1 MTSKYKNKEKRVIKM
16 KKMHKF
22 IMMAVLV
29 TLLLAITGCGDDKLH
44 MSTIENTR
52 TTTEAEKTDDID
64 YSTEE
69 ASEEE
74 KAITLAQMFEANKG
88 DALLSGSNGFG
99 TELTFYDSGEPVGTE
114 NYFIGFDA
122 NGNYIQACEN
132 SSGVYRILDRSES
145 CWYVL
150 DQSAVYTLIYPEK
163 DIFEQLVDY
172 YHNDTV
178 YTRLDDES
186 GVSENISSIY
196 RRDGKL
202 IVETVMTSDGVDGA
216 TYTYVLDDNLRIEEY
231 VCKDTHGNM
240 LLTEKTELNKKY
252 DAPSFLEELR
262 NRDNGRTI
270 TIKYLDNNT
279 EYNYYVTANYPVS
292 FETFSGSIYFDE
304 ECQNQCT
311 DISWEENFT
320 DENGL
325 YTDQTVYYRKN

>member
-1 MTSKYKNKEKRVIKM
+1 M
-16 KKMHKF
+16 KKTHKL
-22 IMMAVLV
+22 IMMAAFGTMLSVI
-29 TLLLAITGCGDDKLH
+29 AGCGDDKLV
-44 MSTIENTR
+44 MSTTESTR
-52 TTTEAEKTDDID
+52 VTTEAETEDDID

-74 KAITLAQMFEANKG
+74 KAITLEQVFEANKG
-88 DALLSGSNGFG
+88 DALLNGSNGFG
-99 TELTFYDSGEPVGTE
+99 AELTFYESGEPIGTE

-122 NGNYIQACEN
+122 DGNYIQACED

-178 YTRLDDES
+178 YTRIGEED
-186 GVSENISSIY
+186 GISENISSVY
-196 RRDGKL
+196 RKDGKL
-202 IVETVMTSDGVDGA
+202 IVETVMTIDGVDGG

-231 VCKDTHGNM
+231 VCYDAHGTI
-240 LLTEKTELNKKY
+240 LLTEKTYPDKKY

-270 TIKYLDNNT
+270 TIKYLDSNT
-279 EYNYYVTANYPVS
+279 EYSYYVTADYPVS
-292 FETFSGSIYFDE
+292 FETFSGNVYSDE
-304 ECQNQCT
+304 ECQNPCT
-311 DISWEENFT
+311 DISWEENLT
-320 DENGL
+320 DESGL
-325 YTDQTVYYRKN
+325 YTDQTVFYRKN

>member
-1 MTSKYKNKEKRVIKM
+1 M
-16 KKMHKF
+16 KKTHKL
-22 IMMAVLV
+22 IMMAAFGTMLSVI
-29 TLLLAITGCGDDKLH
+29 AGCGDDKLV
-44 MSTIENTR
+44 MSTTESTR
-52 TTTEAEKTDDID
+52 VTTEAETEDDID

-74 KAITLAQMFEANKG
+74 KAITLEQVFEANKG
-88 DALLSGSNGFG
+88 DALLNGSNGFG
-99 TELTFYDSGEPVGTE
+99 AELTFYESGEPIGTE

-122 NGNYIQACEN
+122 DGNYIQACED

-178 YTRLDDES
+178 YTRIGEED
-186 GVSENISSIY
+186 GISENISSVY
-196 RRDGKL
+196 RKDGKL
-202 IVETVMTSDGVDGA
+202 IVETVMTIDGVDGG

-231 VCKDTHGNM
+231 VCYDAHGTI
-240 LLTEKTELNKKY
+240 LLTEKTYPDKKY

-279 EYNYYVTANYPVS
+279 EYSYYVTADYPVS
-292 FETFSGSIYFDE
+292 FETFSGNVYSDE
-304 ECQNQCT
+304 ECQNPCT
-311 DISWEENFT
+311 DISWEENLT
-320 DENGL
+320 DESGL
-325 YTDQTVYYRKN
+325 YTDQTVFYRKN

>member
-1 MTSKYKNKEKRVIKM
+1 M
-16 KKMHKF
+16 KKTHKF
-22 IMMAVLV
+22 IVMAAAILPLV
-29 TLLLAITGCGDDKLH
+29 TGCGDDKLV
-44 MSTIENTR
+44 MSTTENTR
-52 TTTEAEKTDDID
+52 VTTEAEAADDID

-74 KAITLAQMFEANKG
+74 KAITLEQIFEANKG
-88 DALLSGSNGFG
+88 DALLSGSSGFG
-99 TELTFYDSGEPVGTE
+99 AELTFYESGEPIGTE
-114 NYFIGFDA
+114 SYFIGFDA
-122 NGNYIQACEN
+122 DGNYLQACEN
-132 SSGVYRILDRSES
+132 SNGVYRILDRKES

-150 DQSAVYTLIYPEK
+150 DQSAVYTLIYPEE

-178 YTRLDDES
+178 YTRLEDES

-216 TYTYVLDDNLRIEEY
+216 AYTYVLDDNLRIEEY
-231 VCKDTHGNM
+231 VCQDTHGNK

-262 NRDNGRTI
+262 SRDNGRTI
-270 TIKYLDNNT
+270 TIKYLDSNT
-279 EYNYYVTANYPVS
+279 EYSYYVTANYPVS
-292 FETFSGSIYFDE
+292 FETFSGSIYSDE
-304 ECQNQCT
+304 ACQNQCT
-311 DISWEENFT
+311 DISWEENLT

-325 YTDQTVYYRKN
+325 YTDKTVYYKKN

>member
-1 MTSKYKNKEKRVIKM
+1 M
-16 KKMHKF
+16 KKTHKL
-22 IMMAVLV
+22 IMMAAFGTMLSVI
-29 TLLLAITGCGDDKLH
+29 AGCGDDKLV
-44 MSTIENTR
+44 MSTTESTR
-52 TTTEAEKTDDID
+52 VTSEAETEDDID

-74 KAITLAQMFEANKG
+74 KAITLEQVFEANKG
-88 DALLSGSNGFG
+88 DALLNGSNGFG
-99 TELTFYDSGEPVGTE
+99 AELTFYESGEPIGTE

-122 NGNYIQACEN
+122 DGNYIQACED

-178 YTRLDDES
+178 YTRIGEED
-186 GVSENISSIY
+186 GISENISSVY
-196 RRDGKL
+196 RKDGKL
-202 IVETVMTSDGVDGA
+202 IVETVMTIDGVDGG

-231 VCKDTHGNM
+231 VCYDAHGTI
-240 LLTEKTELNKKY
+240 LLTEKTYPDKKY

-270 TIKYLDNNT
+270 TIKYLDSNT
-279 EYNYYVTANYPVS
+279 EYSYYVTADYPVS
-292 FETFSGSIYFDE
+292 FETFSGNVYSDE
-304 ECQNQCT
+304 ECQNPCT
-311 DISWEENFT
+311 DISWEENLT
-320 DENGL
+320 DESGL
-325 YTDQTVYYRKN
+325 YTDKTVFYRKN

>member
-1 MTSKYKNKEKRVIKM
+1 M
-16 KKMHKF
+16 KKTHKL
-22 IMMAVLV
+22 IMMAAFGTMLSVI
-29 TLLLAITGCGDDKLH
+29 AGCGDDKLV
-44 MSTIENTR
+44 MSTTESTR
-52 TTTEAEKTDDID
+52 VTTEAETEDDID

-74 KAITLAQMFEANKG
+74 KAITLEQVFEANKG
-88 DALLSGSNGFG
+88 DALLNGSNGFG
-99 TELTFYDSGEPVGTE
+99 AELTFYESGEPIGTE

-122 NGNYIQACEN
+122 DGNYIQACED

-178 YTRLDDES
+178 YTRIGEED
-186 GVSENISSIY
+186 GISENISSVY
-196 RRDGKL
+196 RKDGKL
-202 IVETVMTSDGVDGA
+202 IVETVMTIDGVDGG

-231 VCKDTHGNM
+231 VCYDAHGTI
-240 LLTEKTELNKKY
+240 LLTEKTYPDKKY

-270 TIKYLDNNT
+270 T
-279 EYNYYVTANYPVS
+279 
-292 FETFSGSIYFDE
+292 
-304 ECQNQCT
+304 
-311 DISWEENFT
+311 
-320 DENGL
+320 
-325 YTDQTVYYRKN
+325 

>member
-1 MTSKYKNKEKRVIKM
+1 M
-16 KKMHKF
+16 KKTHKL
-22 IMMAVLV
+22 IMMAAFGTMLSVI
-29 TLLLAITGCGDDKLH
+29 AGCGDDKLV
-44 MSTIENTR
+44 MSTTESTR
-52 TTTEAEKTDDID
+52 VTTEAETEDDID

-74 KAITLAQMFEANKG
+74 KAITLEQVFEANKG
-88 DALLSGSNGFG
+88 DALLNGSNGFG
-99 TELTFYDSGEPVGTE
+99 AELTFYESGEPIGTE

-122 NGNYIQACEN
+122 DGNYIQACED

-178 YTRLDDES
+178 YTRIGEED
-186 GVSENISSIY
+186 GISENISSVY
-196 RRDGKL
+196 RKDGKL
-202 IVETVMTSDGVDGA
+202 IVETVMTIDGVDGG

-231 VCKDTHGNM
+231 VCYDAHGTI
-240 LLTEKTELNKKY
+240 LLTEKTYPDKKY

-270 TIKYLDNNT
+270 TITYLDNNT
-279 EYNYYVTANYPVS
+279 EYSYYVTADYPVS
-292 FETFSGSIYFDE
+292 FETFSGNVYSDE
-304 ECQNQCT
+304 ECQNPCT
-311 DISWEENFT
+311 DISWEENLT
-320 DENGL
+320 DESGL
-325 YTDQTVYYRKN
+325 YTDQTVFYRKN

>member
-1 MTSKYKNKEKRVIKM
+1 M
-16 KKMHKF
+16 KKTHKL
-22 IMMAVLV
+22 IMMAAFGTMLSVI
-29 TLLLAITGCGDDKLH
+29 AGCGDDKLV
-44 MSTIENTR
+44 MSTTESTR
-52 TTTEAEKTDDID
+52 VTTEAETEDDID

-74 KAITLAQMFEANKG
+74 KTITLEQVFEANKG
-88 DALLSGSNGFG
+88 DALLNGSNGFG
-99 TELTFYDSGEPVGTE
+99 AELTFYESGEPIGTE

-122 NGNYIQACEN
+122 DGNYIQACED

-178 YTRLDDES
+178 YTRIGEED
-186 GVSENISSIY
+186 GISENISSVY
-196 RRDGKL
+196 RKDGKL
-202 IVETVMTSDGVDGA
+202 IVETVMTIDGVDGG

-231 VCKDTHGNM
+231 VCYDAHGTI
-240 LLTEKTELNKKY
+240 LLTEKTYPDKKY

-270 TIKYLDNNT
+270 TIKYLDSNT
-279 EYNYYVTANYPVS
+279 EYSYYVTADYPVS
-292 FETFSGSIYFDE
+292 FETFSGNVYSDE
-304 ECQNQCT
+304 ECQNPCT
-311 DISWEENFT
+311 DISWEENLT
-320 DENGL
+320 DESGL
-325 YTDQTVYYRKN
+325 YTDKTVFYRKN

>member
-1 MTSKYKNKEKRVIKM
+1 M
-16 KKMHKF
+16 KKTHKL
-22 IMMAVLV
+22 IMMAAVGTMLSV
-29 TLLLAITGCGDDKLH
+29 IAGCGDDKLV
-44 MSTIENTR
+44 MSTTESTR
-52 TTTEAEKTDDID
+52 VTTEAETEDDID

-74 KAITLAQMFEANKG
+74 KAITLEQVFEANKG
-88 DALLSGSNGFG
+88 DALLNGSNGFG
-99 TELTFYDSGEPVGTE
+99 AELTFYESGEPIGTE

-122 NGNYIQACEN
+122 DGNYIQACED

-178 YTRLDDES
+178 YTRIGEED
-186 GVSENISSIY
+186 GISENISSVY
-196 RRDGKL
+196 RKDGKL
-202 IVETVMTSDGVDGA
+202 IVETVMTIDGVDGG

-231 VCKDTHGNM
+231 VCYDAHGTI
-240 LLTEKTELNKKY
+240 LLTEKTYPDKKY

-270 TIKYLDNNT
+270 TIKYLDSNT
-279 EYNYYVTANYPVS
+279 EYSYYVTADYPVS
-292 FETFSGSIYFDE
+292 FETFSGNVYSDE
-304 ECQNQCT
+304 ECQNPCT
-311 DISWEENFT
+311 DISWEENLT
-320 DENGL
+320 DESGL
-325 YTDQTVYYRKN
+325 YTDKTVFYRKN

>member
-1 MTSKYKNKEKRVIKM
+1 M
-16 KKMHKF
+16 KKTHKL
-22 IMMAVLV
+22 IMMAAFGTMLSVI
-29 TLLLAITGCGDDKLH
+29 AGCGDDKLV
-44 MSTIENTR
+44 MSTTESTR
-52 TTTEAEKTDDID
+52 VTTEAETEDDID

-74 KAITLAQMFEANKG
+74 KAITLEQVFEANKG
-88 DALLSGSNGFG
+88 DALLNGSNGFG
-99 TELTFYDSGEPVGTE
+99 AELTFYESGEPIGTE

-122 NGNYIQACEN
+122 DGNYIQACED

-178 YTRLDDES
+178 YTRIGEED
-186 GVSENISSIY
+186 GISENISSVY
-196 RRDGKL
+196 RKDGKL
-202 IVETVMTSDGVDGA
+202 IVETVMTIDGVDGG

-231 VCKDTHGNM
+231 VCYDAHGTI
-240 LLTEKTELNKKY
+240 LLTEKTYPDKKY

-270 TIKYLDNNT
+270 TIKYLDSNT
-279 EYNYYVTANYPVS
+279 EYSYYVTADYPVS
-292 FETFSGSIYFDE
+292 FETFSGNVYSDE
-304 ECQNQCT
+304 ECQNPCT
-311 DISWEENFT
+311 DISWEENLT
-320 DENGL
+320 DESGL
-325 YTDQTVYYRKN
+325 YTDKTVFYRKN